1 MFSFHNFADS
11 TKIQLGFWTGWTRD
25 VSEYTHAHIH
35 TNHLYYTLYT
45 IDGDNSEHKSN
56 IYDIYK
62 EYTIFCFLN
71 RLSHLI
77 ILLWLQQESDKI
89 LCTCFGKHIPYENLT
104 NHHINCEFALCQFMS
119 VNWLND
125 LVEEKMKWCLFLLV
139 ADTFYNKGTW
149 HEIVF
154 RQGKIANNFR
164 KLVNI
169 WNLWITIIHQ
179 NNNKIESDR
188 KEPEIW
194 NISIFILR
202 HLKNLQHHY
211 AFCNGFLL
219 KKTNCV
225 I

>member
-1 MFSFHNFADS
+1 MNALTVHNQIGWIKNQYSNCIVWHLYCQLFSFHNFVDS

-25 VSEYTHAHIH
+25 VSKYTHAHTHIWSHTLITYIIH
-35 TNHLYYTLYT
+35 SIQSMAT
-45 IDGDNSEHKSN
+45 IPSTKVTYMIS
-56 IYDIYK
+56 K

-104 NHHINCEFALCQFMS
+104 NHHINCEFTLCQFMS

-169 WNLWITIIHQ
+169 WNL
-179 NNNKIESDR
+179 
-188 KEPEIW
+188 
-194 NISIFILR
+194 
-202 HLKNLQHHY
+202 
-211 AFCNGFLL
+211 
-219 KKTNCV
+219 
-225 I
+225 